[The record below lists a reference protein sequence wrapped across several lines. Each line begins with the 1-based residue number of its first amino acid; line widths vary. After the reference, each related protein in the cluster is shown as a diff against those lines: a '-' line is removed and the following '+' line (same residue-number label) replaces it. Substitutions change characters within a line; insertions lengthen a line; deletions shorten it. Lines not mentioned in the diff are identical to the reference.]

1 MTMQRNHH
9 EQIDTPSQ
17 AATLPPLIPVPL
29 VREPLTVTMH
39 RFLTPLL
46 LRTGVA
52 LALLFSAVAV
62 VQAAG
67 NTPAAPANLQG
78 SITDGTASLSWDVPD
93 DDDGVE
99 GYNIYINNA
108 YSNTVRTN
116 RFSTVV
122 LPDTLYSFKVVAFDA
137 EPRRFSAASEALTL
151 PESLVPDDLT
161 IPPSIPTGLTGSVDD
176 SSVSLSWQPSTDDEA
191 VLGYNVYRDN
201 QYLTTVRSPQYTGNN
216 AAGESHS
223 WYVVAIDIRTNFS
236 PRSER
241 IILPDPGPVDTTL
254 PPSAPTGLNGEVSAG
269 DSGDNVTVT
278 WQASTDDQAV
288 AGYNIYRNRQYI
300 GTRFGTTYT
309 GQVEAGSSNRF
320 SVVAFDFDGNFS
332 TASESLTL
340 PQGSEETNPGTPP
353 SVPTGLTGDTTT
365 ANGQTQVQLSW
376 TPSTSSVKV
385 AGYNIYR
392 NNEYRTSVFSNSY
405 SDTVAAG
412 TAFSYNVVAFDSFGN
427 FSAKSAPLNL
437 LGDANQP
444 PFFSD
449 LDDQYLSVGED
460 WELVLRPVDI
470 DGGAAGILI
479 SSPPEG
485 VQFVDNRNGSRSL
498 KWRPTVDDIGS
509 HDITITAFDLQD
521 TDLRTSQSIRLIVS
535 GDEPPTAAPFSL
547 SIAPA
552 AHELVEGSDTGV
564 SVPLTLNRDPGFE
577 QAIDLSVS
585 AASAAD
591 EAGISTA
598 FAPETLPMGET
609 QSALTLKLA
618 VDTLPISAQQ
628 RRFTI
633 TASDGQ
639 HSVSASVTVSVRPVA
654 RDDVYLIIGQ
664 SNAVGFSEEGA
675 RQSAAGGLDEPNLRI
690 RQANVRS
697 NDSKLY
703 PDSASY
709 TDITADFHTPAFV
722 TALDPLHES
731 VDPDTLSKE
740 GTRIGMYLSFAKT
753 ALPDTSRNIILV
765 PAAWAG
771 SGFCNTES
779 PAAHWNAQ
787 PTDQPELG
795 NTLLFDRAL
804 ARINATLEA
813 SGGILRG
820 ILWHQGETDAREEC
834 APFYEEN
841 LGNLIAEL
849 RTRIVADARG
859 ESARGPQAN
868 IPFVLGTMSQGSD
881 ERGDLSKFTPGKL
894 TVNAVHRNIASLVPH
909 SEVVLNDDLV
919 PANGYPCG
927 ESSCVHFGA
936 SALREM
942 GARTHDALIR
952 AAGN

>member
-1 MTMQRNHH
+1 MFILHR
-9 EQIDTPSQ
+9 SF
-17 AATLPPLIPVPL
+17 ATVLPQL
-29 VREPLTVTMH
+29 
-39 RFLTPLL
+39 
-46 LRTGVA
+46 A
-52 LALLFSAVAV
+52 LAIALIFAPLMT

-67 NTPAAPANLQG
+67 TTPDAPDNLQG
-78 SITDGTASLSWDVPD
+78 SISDGTASLTWDVPD

-108 YSNTVRTN
+108 YSNTVRSN
-116 RFSTVV
+116 RFATAVE
-122 LPDTLYSFKVVAFDA
+122 PDTLYSFKVVAFDA
-137 EPRRFSAASEALTL
+137 EPRRFSPASEALTL

-161 IPPSIPTGLTGSVDD
+161 IPPSIPTGLTGSVEDD
-176 SSVSLSWQPSTDDEA
+176 TVSLSWQASTDDEA

-201 QYLTTVRSPQYTGNN
+201 QYLTTVRSPQYSGGNP
-216 AAGESHS
+216 AGEAHS

-241 IILPDPGPVDTTL
+241 IVLPDPGPVDTTL
-254 PPSAPTGLNGEVSAG
+254 PPSVPAGL
-269 DSGDNVTVT
+269 SGDVSSGDASDTVTVD

-300 GTRFGTTYT
+300 GTRFGTRYT

-332 TASESLTL
+332 TSSEPLTL
-340 PQGSEETNPGTPP
+340 PVGTEETDPRVPP
-353 SVPTGLTGDTTT
+353 SVPTGLAGDTTT
-365 ANGQTQVQLSW
+365 AEGETRVQLSW
-376 TPSTSSVKV
+376 TPSNGPVTV

-392 NNEYRTSVFSNSY
+392 NNEYRTSVFTNSY
-405 SDTVAAG
+405 NDTVAAG
-412 TAFSYNVVAFDSFGN
+412 TAFSYTVVAFDAFGN

-437 LGDANQP
+437 LGDANQA

-449 LDDQYLSVGED
+449 LADQYLSVDED

-479 SSPPEG
+479 SNPPEG
-485 VQFVDNRNGSRSL
+485 VQFIDNRNGSRSL
-498 KWRPTVDDIGS
+498 TWRPGSDDIGTFE
-509 HDITITAFDLQD
+509 ITITAFDLQD
-521 TDLRTSQSIRLIVS
+521 TDLRTSQTIQLFVS
-535 GDEPPTAAPFSL
+535 GDAPPVAAPFSL
-547 SIAPA
+547 AIAPA
-552 AHELVEGSDTGV
+552 AYELVEGSETGV
-564 SVPLTLNRDPGFE
+564 DIPFTLSRDAGFDE
-577 QAIDLSVS
+577 PVTLSVS
-585 AASAAD
+585 ATDATD
-591 EAGISTA
+591 EVGVSTA
-598 FAPETLPMGET
+598 FSSDVLDAADT
-609 QSALTLKLA
+609 QGRLTLTLA
-618 VDTLPISAQQ
+618 IDTLPISAQQ

-633 TASDGQ
+633 TASHGEQ
-639 HSVSASVTVSVRPVA
+639 REEASVTVSVKPVA

-664 SNAVGFSEEGA
+664 SNAVGFSEADA
-675 RQSAAGGLDEPNLRI
+675 RQAGAGGLDEPNLRI

-703 PDSASY
+703 PDSDSY
-709 TDITADFHTPAFV
+709 TDVSADFRTPAFV
-722 TALDPLHES
+722 TALDPLHEP

-753 ALPDTSRNIILV
+753 ALPETSRNIILV

-771 SGFCNTES
+771 SGFCNTAS
-779 PAAHWNAQ
+779 PAAHWNAL
-787 PTDQPELG
+787 TTEHEELG

-804 ARINATLEA
+804 ARVNETLSA

-820 ILWHQGETDAREEC
+820 ILWHQGETDAKEAC

-841 LGNLIAEL
+841 LTTLVSEL
-849 RTRIVADARG
+849 RTRIVPDARG
-859 ESARGPQAN
+859 AAARGPQAN
-868 IPFVLGTMSQGSD
+868 VPFVLGTLSQGSD
-881 ERGDLSKFTPGKL
+881 ERGDLSDFTPGKL
-894 TVNAVHRNIASLVPH
+894 TVDAVHRNIASLVPH
-909 SEVVLNDDLV
+909 ADVVLNDDLT

-942 GARTHDALIR
+942 GVRTHDALIR

>member
-1 MTMQRNHH
+1 MP
-9 EQIDTPSQ
+9 I
-17 AATLPPLIPVPL
+17 
-29 VREPLTVTMH
+29 MH
-39 RFLTPLL
+39 RLYKTLL
-46 LRTGVA
+46 PSIGMA
-52 LALLFSAVAV
+52 LALLLSSALTAH
-62 VQAAG
+62 AAG
-67 NTPAAPANLQG
+67 NAPAAPTNLEG
-78 SITDGTASLSWDVPD
+78 SISDGTASLTWDVPD

-108 YSNTVRTN
+108 YTNTVRTN
-116 RFSTVV
+116 SFSTAVT
-122 LPDTLYSFKVVAFDA
+122 PDTLYSFKVVAFDA

-176 SSVSLSWQPSTDDEA
+176 STVSLSWQASTDDEA

-236 PRSER
+236 ARSER
-241 IILPDPGPVDTTL
+241 IVLPDPGPVDTTL
-254 PPSAPTGLNGEVSAG
+254 PPSVPTALTGEVSAG
-269 DSGDNVTVT
+269 GPNDTVTVN
-278 WQASTDDQAV
+278 WQASSDDQAV

-332 TASESLTL
+332 TSSESLTL
-340 PQGSEETNPGTPP
+340 PLGTEETNPGTPP

-365 ANGQTQVQLSW
+365 SAGQTQVQLSW

-392 NNEYRTSVFSNSY
+392 NNEYRTSVFTNSY

-412 TAFSYNVVAFDSFGN
+412 TAFSYKVVAFDSFGN

-449 LDDQYLSVGED
+449 LADQYLNVGED
-460 WELVLRPVDI
+460 WELVLRPVDV

-479 SSPPEG
+479 SNPPEG
-485 VQFVDNRNGSRSL
+485 VQFIDNRNGSRSL
-498 KWRPTVDDIGS
+498 KWQPTADDIGTY
-509 HDITITAFDLQD
+509 DITITAFDLQD
-521 TDLRTSQSIRLIVS
+521 TDLRTSQTIQLIVS
-535 GDEPPTAAPFSL
+535 GDEPPAAVPFSL
-547 SIAPA
+547 AIAPA
-552 AHELVEGSDTGV
+552 AYELIEGNDTGV
-564 SVPLTLNRDPGFE
+564 SVPVTLSRDAGFDEPLT
-577 QAIDLSVS
+577 LSVS
-585 AASAAD
+585 AANSAD
-591 EAGISTA
+591 EAGISTG
-598 FAPETLPMGET
+598 FSVETLASGEL
-609 QSALTLKLA
+609 QSDLTLKLA
-618 VDTLPISAQQ
+618 IDALPISAQQ
-628 RRFTI
+628 RRFTV

-639 HSVSASVTVSVRPVA
+639 QSANASVTVSVKPVA

-664 SNAVGFSEEGA
+664 SNAVGFSEDGA
-675 RQSAAGGLDEPNLRI
+675 RQSDAGGLDEPNLRI

-703 PDSASY
+703 PNSDSYS
-709 TDITADFHTPAFV
+709 DITTDFRNPAFV
-722 TALDPLHES
+722 TALDPLHEP

-771 SGFCNTES
+771 SGFCDTAL
-779 PAAHWNAQ
+779 PAAHWNAL
-787 PTDQPELG
+787 PTDKPELG

-804 ARINATLEA
+804 ARVNETLEA

-820 ILWHQGETDAREEC
+820 ILWHQGETDAEEAC

-841 LGNLIAEL
+841 LTRLVSEL
-849 RTRIVADARG
+849 RTRIVPDARG
-859 ESARGPQAN
+859 DAARGPQAN

-881 ERGDLSKFTPGKL
+881 DRGDLSKFTPGKL
-894 TVNAVHRNIASLVPH
+894 TVDAVHRNIASLVPH
-909 SEVVLNDDLV
+909 AEVVLNDDLI

-927 ESSCVHFGA
+927 ESSCIHFGA
-936 SALREM
+936 TALREM
-942 GARTHDALIR
+942 GVRTHEALIR